1 MRDASLCDS
10 AAESESAPAE
20 AAGDNASTGAM
31 APLPGCAPMSSQLRT
46 ARNAPANSQASATNR
61 TPASSQ
67 LRIRPASAD
76 DADGIRAVYAPF
88 VSTPVTFEEEVPSRE
103 AYRKRIESICEKY
116 PCLVAE
122 EGGRIV
128 GFAYA
133 HELRERIAFQWN
145 AELSVYLAKRA
156 AGRGLGTTL
165 YGALLAL
172 LQKQGVRNVYGI
184 VTLPNPASEALHR
197 HFGFRT
203 VGAYTRSGYKNGRW
217 LDVGIFEKQI
227 GSFDGEPEPLQPIGA
242 IADREEILR
251 VYNQH

>member
-1 MRDASLCDS
+1 MQLRFAVPEDA
-10 AAESESAPAE
+10 AALLRIYREYIDTTITFEYALPAE
-20 AAGDNASTGAM
+20 AEFAG
-31 APLPGCAPMSSQLRT
+31 
-46 ARNAPANSQASATNR
+46 
-61 TPASSQ
+61 
-67 LRIRPASAD
+67 RIAAFT
-76 DADGIRAVYAPF
+76 ADGYPYLALFDGEQPA
-88 VSTPVTFEEEVPSRE
+88 
-103 AYRKRIESICEKY
+103 AY
-116 PCLVAE
+116 
-122 EGGRIV
+122 
-128 GFAYA
+128 AYA
-133 HELRERIAFQWN
+133 HRAQERAAYDWN

-156 AGRGLGTTL
+156 VGRGLGTTL